1 MLTLGRSQEAERF
14 LETLQDTGPEV
25 VSACAG
31 WTAHEIAAHLAAT
44 AAEVTLHL
52 EAYLEGRPIPA
63 TATFEE
69 REPPY
74 RALDDPA
81 LRARLEAEE
90 ATMRGAIA
98 RSLELDADAV
108 IPWTGRR
115 MAVAKFVP
123 HMRNEFAIHR
133 WDIAGDD
140 EVSAELLA
148 EPELTA
154 HAVTVLGRILVA
166 RGLRH
171 DPGAGSEFAVR
182 LRVEGACDLRLVVES
197 DPAGPQARLE
207 LVDGAGAADDGVQE
221 PELELDAAARTLFI
235 WGRRPSPPS
244 RMRSHMDGADLT
256 RLQALLS
263 GY

>member
-1 MLTLGRSQEAERF
+1 MPILERSQEAERF

-31 WTAHEIAAHLAAT
+31 WTVHEIAAHVAAT
-44 AAEVTLHL
+44 AAEITSHL
-52 EAYLEGRPIPA
+52 VAYVEGRPIPA

-74 RALDDPA
+74 RALDDRA

-90 ATMRGAIA
+90 ATMRGATA
-98 RSLELDADAV
+98 LALDVDAEAV

-148 EPELTA
+148 QPELTA

-171 DPGAGSEFAVR
+171 DPGAGSDFAVR
-182 LRVEGACDLRLVVES
+182 LRADDAPDLRLVVES
-197 DPAGPQARLE
+197 DPTGPRARLE
-207 LVDGAGAADDGVQE
+207 SVDSADDGADE
-221 PELELDAAARTLFI
+221 PYLELDAAARTLFI